1 MRVMG
6 MRMVI
11 VGVQIGNTFAGFQIP
26 APIFG
31 RLTSNLTPMM
41 MMMMKMIIVVL
52 FPKATR
58 RLVRTASANI
68 TAARFTP
75 PTFVLVDA
83 AFVLVDAAPLLFLL
97 EDAEALV
104 LVDAK
109 PVILVGAA
117 LFRWETALFRWETA
131 LFINRNLFLHSIFLK
146 VGR

>member
-1 MRVMG
+1 

-11 VGVQIGNTFAGFQIP
+11 VGVQIGNTFAGVQIP
-26 APIFG
+26 APFFG
-31 RLTSNLTPMM
+31 RLTANLTPM

>member
-1 MRVMG
+1 

-11 VGVQIGNTFAGFQIP
+11 VGVQIGNTFAGVQIP
-26 APIFG
+26 APFFG
-31 RLTSNLTPMM
+31 RLTANLTPMM
-41 MMMMKMIIVVL
+41 MMMKMKMIIVVL

-117 LFRWETALFRWETA
+117 LFRWETALF
-131 LFINRNLFLHSIFLK
+131 INRNLFLHSIFLK